1 MVGKSLNTH
10 AQTALKRYHNLLTQK
25 RYSKSTV
32 KTYTHYFTRF
42 LYKIRNYN
50 PENISAEQINRYILH
65 LIKTEKISSSRQN
78 QIINAIKFYYE
89 KVLGRTT
96 EYYFIER
103 PKKIKILP
111 KIISEG
117 EVERIINAIDNL
129 KHKAMITLLYSAGLR
144 ISELLNLKLGDIDSK
159 RNVVI
164 VQNSKGN
171 KDRISL
177 LSEKV
182 LVLLRKYYLEHKPKV
197 FLFEGQNGGKY
208 SAESLRKVLKK
219 AGEKSKI
226 AKHVTPHTLRHSFAT
241 HLLERGTDLRYIQTL
256 LGHNSSKTTERYTWV
271 TKKGFEKL
279 KSPLDELNI

>member
-1 MVGKSLNTH
+1 MENEALNKNG
-10 AQTALKRYHNLLTQK
+10 QTALKKYSNLLTQK
-25 RYSKSTV
+25 RYSKSTI

-42 LYKIRNYN
+42 LHEIRNYK

-89 KVLGRTT
+89 KVLGRTR

-103 PKKIKILP
+103 PKKVSVLP
-111 KIISEG
+111 KVISEG
-117 EVERIINAIDNL
+117 EVEKIINAIDNL

-144 ISELLNLKLGDIDSK
+144 ISELLNLKLADIDSK

-164 VQNSKGN
+164 IQNSKGN
-171 KDRISL
+171 KDRITL

-182 LVLLRKYYLEHKPKV
+182 LVLLRRYYLEHKPKV
-197 FLFEGQNGGKY
+197 FLFEGQRGGKY
-208 SAESLRKVLKK
+208 SDKSVRNILKSACK
-219 AGEKSKI
+219 KSKI
-226 AKHVTPHTLRHSFAT
+226 AKSVTPHTLRHSFAT

-256 LGHNSSKTTERYTWV
+256 LGHNSSRTTERYTWV

-279 KSPLDELNI
+279 QSPIDYLNI